1 MISCNTIEYKPKY
14 SDFANAWEKDNL
26 IGKVKTLEHY
36 KAKVTDFNTGE
47 IEKSRIDFRKVYT
60 EFGKIAYQ
68 ERFDNIGKSEQYI
81 KNTYDKNSNQI
92 ESISEDFITPS
103 KSIGKAE
110 FDKTGKTISTSIIL
124 NDSLNYKVLFEYD
137 NHGNLIIQRNIQNN
151 DTSLIRIE
159 YKYKEDG
166 KILLKKQ
173 IGNSEYGK
181 NEYTN
186 EFKYDQFGNL
196 VELIYKSEFQGQIK
210 STYEYDS
217 KNRIVKIAEYQNGQI
232 EKETFFDKYYNQI
245 SIKYYVKAALNKEM
259 KYEYDFD
266 SKGNW
271 IEKKVSVKE
280 YYGKENTFLPII
292 VETRKIEYYE

>member
-1 MISCNTIEYKPKY
+1 MISCNTIEHKPKY
-14 SDFANAWEKDNL
+14 GDFANAWEKDNL

-36 KAKVTDFNTGE
+36 KAKVIDYNTGE
-47 IEKSRIDFRKVYT
+47 IENPKIDFKKFYT

-68 ERFDNIGKSEQYI
+68 EYFDNNGKSVQYI
-81 KNTYDKNSNQI
+81 KNTYDKDSNQI
-92 ESISEDFITPS
+92 ESISEDLIKSS

-110 FDKTGKTISTSIIL
+110 FDKTGKTLSTTIII
-124 NDSLNYKVLFEYD
+124 NDTLNYKVLFEYD
-137 NHGNLIIQRNIQNN
+137 NHGNLSNQKSIHNN
-151 DTSLIRIE
+151 DTSIIRIE
-159 YKYKEDG
+159 YKYREDG

-173 IGNSEYGK
+173 IENSEYGI
-181 NEYTN
+181 NENTN
-186 EFKYDQFGNL
+186 EFKYDPFGNL
-196 VELIYKSEFQGQIK
+196 IELIYKSDFQGEIK

-266 SKGNW
+266 GKGNW
-271 IEKKVSVKE
+271 IKKKVFVKE

-292 VETRKIEYYE
+292 VESRKLEYYE